1 TGPRFHTLPASGCRA
16 RRRLRVLRARDRRP
30 HQEHP
35 QEDRTAVHRDR
46 VRRRLPLRR
55 ADRMMRY
62 RRRPPWWPENEPFP
76 PTRRWGRG
84 YGPPPFVRWI
94 GCFVL
99 TLFGV
104 SLLAGG
110 LAGAIFGRG
119 GGFGVH
125 PFFLIPI
132 FVVIALVALGVFGGV
147 RRMAQ
152 PMNNLIEA

>member
-1 TGPRFHTLPASGCRA
+1 
-16 RRRLRVLRARDRRP
+16 
-30 HQEHP
+30 
-35 QEDRTAVHRDR
+35 
-46 VRRRLPLRR
+46 
-55 ADRMMRY
+55 MRY

-110 LAGAIFGRG
+110 LAIGSREHGEPTVLEIVADELHDPRLVVHHQDGRHG
-119 GGFGVH
+119 DH
-125 PFFLIPI
+125 PRFRHRP
-132 FVVIALVALGVFGGV
+132 
-147 RRMAQ
+147 
-152 PMNNLIEA
+152 

>member
-1 TGPRFHTLPASGCRA
+1 
-16 RRRLRVLRARDRRP
+16 
-30 HQEHP
+30 
-35 QEDRTAVHRDR
+35 
-46 VRRRLPLRR
+46 
-55 ADRMMRY
+55 MMRY

-152 PMNNLIEA
+152 PMNNLIEAAGSSRAIIRHRFPSTARPTSGRWRGRSTRCPPA